1 MNAETILEKINE
13 KKSQLKKRKVI
24 KIGLFGSYLKGKQK
38 ANSDID
44 LIVDFEKVTFK
55 NYMELLFMLEKIFN
69 KKIDLV
75 IEKNLK
81 PELNYVKKEAKYVQ
95 I

>member
-1 MNAETILEKINE
+1 MNSETILEKINE

-81 PELNYVKKEAKYVQ
+81 PELNYIKKEAKYVQ

>member
-1 MNAETILEKINE
+1 MNSKTILEKINE
-13 KKSQLKKRKVI
+13 KKSQLKKRKVR

-55 NYMELLFMLEKIFN
+55 NYMELLFMFEKIFN

-95 I
+95 V